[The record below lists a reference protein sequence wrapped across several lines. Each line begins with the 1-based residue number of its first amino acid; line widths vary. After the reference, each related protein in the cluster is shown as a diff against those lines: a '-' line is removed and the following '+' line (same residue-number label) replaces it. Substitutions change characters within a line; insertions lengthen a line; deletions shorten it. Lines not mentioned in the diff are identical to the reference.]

1 MDKVRPT
8 SVFKIKFFNSLHLIG
23 LFAVN
28 KLATQEEPRV
38 SSQPG
43 SRVWAQA
50 GTGTPCPKGMERKGP
65 PLPGNLQD
73 EHSGQ

>member
-1 MDKVRPT
+1 MDKVRST

-43 SRVWAQA
+43 SCVWAQA
-50 GTGTPCPKGMERKGP
+50 GTGTPCPKGWREKAP
-65 PLPGNLQD
+65 PLLGTLQD